1 MGVGDNNM
9 ANKSKQSKFK
19 VDSDKILLECLAN
32 IKKSMRDYEKHVQET
47 IEEVK
52 FSLATD
58 NE

>member
-1 MGVGDNNM
+1 M